1 MAFANLLQTGGR
13 KGGEGMTSPFGINY
27 AKDAIV
33 TKIRNR
39 PQKPLVFI
47 SGPYSVYKSRL
58 HNFKETGKHAETANT
73 NIAMGFATL
82 VMRQGG
88 IPFIPH
94 LTHFWHLQHPRDWE
108 EWLVYDSYWLA
119 HCDCLVRIEGESRG
133 ADAECTLAQEMG
145 LRIITEEE
153 VINGFDFTRI
163 FA

>member
-1 MAFANLLQTGGR
+1 MKKLTILLFFFT
-13 KGGEGMTSPFGINY
+13 
-27 AKDAIV
+27 
-33 TKIRNR
+33 
-39 PQKPLVFI
+39 VFI
-47 SGPYSVYKSRL
+47 GKSLAQIDLLSGWDFT
-58 HNFKETGKHAETANT
+58 NGWGKTANT